1 MSAADGVWVVVLA
14 CWCAGT
20 VLMGLCVYE
29 RHRSECNLS
38 RRAAQVLSVCALG
51 GAACISELVLN
62 FTT

>member
-1 MSAADGVWVVVLA
+1 MSAADGAWAVSAV

-51 GAACISELVLN
+51 GAACITELVLN
-62 FTT
+62 LTT

>member
-1 MSAADGVWVVVLA
+1 MSAADGVWAVCVA
-14 CWCAGT
+14 CWCAGP

>member
-1 MSAADGVWVVVLA
+1 MVWA
-14 CWCAGT
+14 CWCAGP

-51 GAACISELVLN
+51 GAACITELVLN
-62 FTT
+62 LTT

>member
-1 MSAADGVWVVVLA
+1 MGCGWWSGRVGVP
-14 CWCAGT
+14 GP

-51 GAACISELVLN
+51 GAACITELVLN
-62 FTT
+62 LTT